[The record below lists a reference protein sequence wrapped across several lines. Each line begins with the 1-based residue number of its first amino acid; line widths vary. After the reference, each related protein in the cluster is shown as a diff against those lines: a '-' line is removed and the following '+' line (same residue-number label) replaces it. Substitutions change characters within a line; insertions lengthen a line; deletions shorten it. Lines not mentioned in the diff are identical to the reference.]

1 MPGVVDRTITP
12 GPSAATG
19 DGAAAGLDGTSTPA
33 ERRRTPPR
41 PAALAVRLA
50 NNAALLR
57 FVGRPLQRFL
67 PVLSIGRVVVVSRHA
82 DVLDVLERDRDFT
95 IAEVNA
101 DAMDRINGPFVLGMD
116 RSELYTRER
125 SVLAGCVHA
134 DDQTRIRR
142 EVASTAADLVAA
154 AVPRGRIDVVQELAR
169 PAATRLAASYLG
181 VPGPDEATMMRW
193 MRLLFWE
200 AFLNGAGDRD
210 VRRAGERA
218 AAEFHVHVDGLVA
231 DRRAEA
237 VDTGHD
243 DLLRRLASARP
254 EGTPLSDEAVRRHIA
269 GVVVGAVE
277 TTTKATAHAVDQ
289 LLRRPEA
296 LRSASRAA
304 RDGDVAVVAQFVF
317 EALRFNPLSPLLVRH
332 AARPTVVAAGTRH
345 ERHVPAGRTVY
356 AAVLTAMSD
365 PRTFDDPHSFRHDRR
380 PAADLHFGHGM
391 HACFGRYVNLV
402 SIPELVMALLRCGRV
417 RRAPGPE
424 GRMRYEGPFP
434 DRLLVDLDPAG
445 TPDGGRA

>member
-1 MPGVVDRTITP
+1 MRTP
-12 GPSAATG
+12 VPSAAPG
-19 DGAAAGLDGTSTPA
+19 DGAVAELDGSATH
-33 ERRRTPPR
+33 EERRTPSGPT
-41 PAALAVRLA
+41 PLAARLA

-57 FVGRPLQRFL
+57 LLGRPLLRFL
-67 PVLSIGRVVVVSRHA
+67 PVLSIGRLVVVSRHA
-82 DVLDVLERDRDFT
+82 DVLDVLERDQDFT

-125 SVLAGCVHA
+125 SVLARCVQA
-134 DDQTRIRR
+134 DDQARVRR
-142 EVASTAADLVAA
+142 EVSATGADLLAA

-181 VPGPDEATMMRW
+181 VPGPDEDTMMRW

-200 AFLNGAGDRD
+200 AFLNTGGNRE

-218 AAEFHVHVDGLVA
+218 AAEFHAHLDGLVA

-237 VDTGHD
+237 ADTGHD
-243 DLLRRLASARP
+243 DLLRRLVRP
-254 EGTPLSDEAVRRHIA
+254 RADGTRLSDEAVRRNIA

-296 LRSASRAA
+296 LAGASLAA
-304 RDGDVAVVAQFVF
+304 RGGDVAVVAQHVF
-317 EALRFNPLSPLLVRH
+317 EALRFNPLTPVLVRH
-332 AARPTVVAAGTRH
+332 AARDTVVAAGTPH
-345 ERHVPAGRTVY
+345 QRHVRAGRTVY
-356 AAVLTAMSD
+356 AAALPAMFD

-380 PAADLHFGHGM
+380 PAADLLFGYGM

-417 RRAPGPE
+417 RRAPGAE

-445 TPDGGRA
+445 APDGGWT

>member
-1 MPGVVDRTITP
+1 MLGSPGHVVSSAGGSATPDRPLPSPSTHQRR
-12 GPSAATG
+12 GPSPIA
-19 DGAAAGLDGTSTPA
+19 
-33 ERRRTPPR
+33 
-41 PAALAVRLA
+41 RLA

-57 FVGRPLQRFL
+57 LLGRPLVRFL
-67 PVLSIGRVVVVSRHA
+67 PVLSIGRLVLVSRHA
-82 DVLDVLERDRDFT
+82 DVLDVLERDEDFT

-101 DAMDRINGPFVLGMD
+101 DAMDRINGPFLLGMD
-116 RSELYTRER
+116 RGELYTRER
-125 SVLAGCVHA
+125 SALDGCVHS
-134 DDQTRIRR
+134 DDPARIRR
-142 EVASTAADLVAA
+142 TVSATAADLVAA
-154 AVPRGRIDVVQELAR
+154 AVHRGRIDVVQELAR

-181 VPGPDEATMMRW
+181 VPGPDEATMMGW

-200 AFLNGAGDRD
+200 AFLNGAGDRA
-210 VRRAGERA
+210 VRRDAERA
-218 AAEFHVHVDGLVA
+218 ATEFHTHVDRLVA

-237 VDTGHD
+237 ADTGHD
-243 DLLRRLASARP
+243 DLLRRLVRVRTD
-254 EGTPLSDEAVRRHIA
+254 GTLLSDEAVRRNIA

-289 LLRRPEA
+289 LLRRPQA
-296 LRSASRAA
+296 LEDASRAA
-304 RDGDVAVVAQFVF
+304 RDGDVALVGQYVF

-356 AAVLTAMSD
+356 AAVLAAMSD
-365 PRTFDDPHSFRHDRR
+365 PRTFDDPRSFRHDRR

-402 SIPELVMALLRCGRV
+402 SIPELVAALLRSGPV
-417 RRAPGPE
+417 RRAPGAL

-434 DRLLVDLDPAG
+434 DRLVVEFGRPR
-445 TPDGGRA
+445 TSDGGRA

>member
-1 MPGVVDRTITP
+1 MPGSRGRTTAP
-12 GPSAATG
+12 SRSAAAD
-19 DGAAAGLDGTSTPA
+19 DGPIARPGGSPSPA
-33 ERRRTPPR
+33 EPRR
-41 PAALAVRLA
+41 ALSGSATRLGQLA
-50 NNAALLR
+50 NDAALLR
-57 FVGRPLQRFL
+57 LLGRPLLRFL
-67 PVLSIGRVVVVSRHA
+67 PVLSVGRVVVVSRHA
-82 DVLDVLERDRDFT
+82 DVLDVLERDEDFT

-101 DAMDRINGPFVLGMD
+101 ATMDRINGPFVLGMD

-125 SVLAGCVHA
+125 SILDRCVHP
-134 DDQTRIRR
+134 DDPARIRR
-142 EVASTAADLVAA
+142 DVASTAADLLAA
-154 AVPRGRIDVVQELAR
+154 AAPRGRIDVVQELAR

-200 AFLNGAGDRD
+200 AFLNTGGDRE

-218 AAEFHVHVDGLVA
+218 AAEFHAHVDGLVV
-231 DRRAEA
+231 DRRAEPA
-237 VDTGHD
+237 GTPHD
-243 DLLRRLASARP
+243 DLLRRLAHLRTDGAR
-254 EGTPLSDEAVRRHIA
+254 LSDEAVRRCVS

-296 LRSASRAA
+296 LQGAARAA
-304 RDGDVAVVAQFVF
+304 REGDVAVVAQYVV
-317 EALRFNPLSPLLVRH
+317 EALRFNPLTPVLVRH
-332 AARPTVVAAGTRH
+332 AARPAVVAAGTPH

-356 AAVLTAMSD
+356 AAALPAMFD
-365 PRTFDDPHSFRHDRR
+365 PRTFDDPHTFRHDRQ
-380 PAADLHFGHGM
+380 PAADLLFGYGM

-402 SIPELVMALLRCGRV
+402 SIPELVTALLRCGGV
-417 RRAPGPE
+417 RRAPGPA